1 MTQLSPVGFLPAG
14 YLEKMNTLLGKD
26 YPAYCDSLSCLPV
39 RGLRL
44 NTLKMSPEAFSH
56 LAPGLFGLE
65 TLPWIGEGFK
75 PDETAYALLARHPY
89 YYAGLYYLQE
99 PSAMTPASRL
109 PVAPGDH
116 VLDLCAA
123 PGGKTTQLLMR
134 LQGQGMLLAND
145 ISASRAQALKRNLQ
159 TAGAV
164 NAFVTAEEPA
174 KLARHFAGHF
184 DAVLVDAPCSG
195 EGMFRREPSM
205 VRAYEEKG
213 PDFYAPLQSDILEE
227 AVIMLRPGGHL
238 MFSTCTFSPEENE
251 ANVLRLLD
259 AHPDLHLVPIEP
271 YYDGFAP
278 GALPGTEKCVRI
290 YPHRMDGEGQF
301 LALFRRDGEKKPRKA
316 AKASYAE
323 LVGGLFRLPE
333 GMRPERGIRYLMTG
347 LEAGT
352 LKGKRVLP
360 TQPLAMALGS
370 RQWPQV
376 LGLTAG
382 DGRVE
387 KYLKGETIE
396 VSPGEIQEGEGA
408 PAGLPLSIEQ
418 KDILV
423 TVDGLPLGFGS
434 ASRGLLKNKRPAG
447 WRMT

>member
-1 MTQLSPVGFLPAG
+1 MTEFSPAGAYPAG
-14 YLEKMNTLLGKD
+14 YLTKMNSVLGKD

-44 NTLKMSPEAFSH
+44 NTLKMSPEAFSY
-56 LAPGLFGLE
+56 LSGSLGQMKP
-65 TLPWIGEGFK
+65 LPWIREGFR
-75 PDETAYALLARHPY
+75 PDEASYGALARHPY

-109 PVAPGDH
+109 PVEPGDY

-134 LQGQGMLLAND
+134 LEGRGMLLAND
-145 ISASRAQALKRNLQ
+145 VSASRAQALKRNLQ
-159 TAGAV
+159 AAGAL
-164 NAFVTAEEPA
+164 NAFVTAEEPVR
-174 KLARHFAGHF
+174 LADRFGGYF

-205 VRAYEEKG
+205 LKAYEEKG
-213 PDFYAPLQSDILEE
+213 PDFYAPLQAEILEQ
-227 AVIMLRPGGHL
+227 AARMVRPGGHL

-251 ANVLRLLD
+251 ANVLRLLEN
-259 AHPDLHLVPIEP
+259 HPDFHLAPIEP
-271 YYDGFAP
+271 YYEGFAP
-278 GALPGTEKCVRI
+278 GVLPGTERCVRI

-301 LALFRRDGEKKPRKA
+301 MALLRRDGEKKPRRTQKA
-316 AKASYAE
+316 AFAE

-333 GMRPERGIRYLMTG
+333 GIRPEKGIRYLMTG
-347 LEAGT
+347 LEVGT
-352 LKGKRVLP
+352 VKGKRVLP
-360 TQPLAMALGS
+360 SQPLAMALGG
-370 RQWPQV
+370 RQWTEILDLP
-376 LGLTAG
+376 AG
-382 DGRVE
+382 DIRVE

-396 VSPGEIQEGEGA
+396 AAPGEIVKGDGP
-408 PAGLPLSIEQ
+408 PADLPAAIER

-434 ASRGLLKNKRPAG
+434 ANRGMVKNKRPAG
-447 WRMT
+447 WRKT